1 MKKLISVVM
10 VLLLV
15 LSLVACGN
23 KPVQTTE
30 APGNQGETQKPAETQ
45 TDLPKMTMKMHMNC
59 GTSDYVYTAGEK
71 FAELVSQKTN
81 GKVTVELYPNSALGT
96 SAECIEGLA
105 AGVCNIVFDPID
117 NYAAW
122 SEIANINP
130 APYLYS
136 GIEHYRKVWEGEV
149 GRKILDAIGEQSGKI
164 LLGAGLQGVRIMTTT
179 KPIKTVEDVKGLK
192 LRVPTS
198 SMYIETWAWLGATPT
213 PISAS
218 EAFTAIQQ
226 GTCEGQ
232 ENPYGASVGLS
243 MYECCKYVTE
253 TNHVY
258 GTDSF
263 GFDKT
268 YFNNLPA
275 EYQKAL
281 REAAEEACKYL
292 TDLAIEQTAEKKQVF
307 VDAGCEIIETDVSQ
321 WMAAMDGFFAAK
333 FPYLDE
339 YVKMIQEV
347 DPKK

>member
-30 APGNQGETQKPAETQ
+30 APGTQGETQKPAETQ
-45 TDLPKMTMKMHMNC
+45 ADLPKMTMKMHMNC

-198 SMYIETWAWLGATPT
+198 SMYIETWAWL
-213 PISAS
+213 
-218 EAFTAIQQ
+218 
-226 GTCEGQ
+226 
-232 ENPYGASVGLS
+232 
-243 MYECCKYVTE
+243 KYVTE

-281 REAAEEACKYL
+281 KEAAEEACKYL
-292 TDLAIEQTAEKKQVF
+292 TDLAVEQTAEKKKVF

-339 YVKMIQEV
+339 YVKMIQAV
-347 DPKK
+347 DPNK